1 MFVRVLNSLG
11 QGSGNIEVLGYG
23 FFGGSVAQSIADN
36 IGRDLELQVLP
47 GGLNVLLGAVTILG
61 LSTKQLVTLPLLLD
75 ATTDLFGERLQ
86 WKGQLLMKAR
96 GRRSKKQFL
105 VPVFLA
111 ERGLNGWAH

>member
-1 MFVRVLNSLG
+1 MEDPSSDRAFLESLG
-11 QGSGNIEVLGYG
+11 ALGYG

-47 GGLNVLLGAVTILG
+47 GGLNVFLGAITILG

-86 WKGQLLMKAR
+86 WKGQLLMKAPDR
-96 GRRSKKQFL
+96 FNK
-105 VPVFLA
+105 
-111 ERGLNGWAH
+111 